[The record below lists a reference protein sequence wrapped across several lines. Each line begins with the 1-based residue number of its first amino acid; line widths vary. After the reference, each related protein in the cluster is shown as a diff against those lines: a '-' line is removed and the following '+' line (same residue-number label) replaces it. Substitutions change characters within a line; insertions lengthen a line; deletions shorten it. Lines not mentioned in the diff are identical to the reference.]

1 MSTLIKKTISTS
13 GHWRYSVNIERYES
27 AQEVVKHCQER
38 PMTSSMFTDKSKASF
53 GSWEGVKSYDEA
65 LDLLKNGYQPTV
77 DALKDTVKANKLADG
92 KRISFM
98 NDIQGFAPIVPLALK
113 GVPQSMVNMTM
124 KPIKCKVIDVYYDMT
139 TNCGTDSETIIENG
153 QKLLGAIMALESQ
166 GYKFNLY
173 AVQTYSDEQGVDML
187 VVKVKSS
194 NTPIDLKRMSF
205 PLTHTAFFR
214 VIGFDWYS
222 KTPNGK
228 YRSGYG
234 KALRFTM
241 RDSKEINEF
250 ASQVL
255 GKNALLIS
263 GRHIQER
270 SDEYIKEVL
279 TNDKSKN

>member
-1 MSTLIKKTISTS
+1 MSTLIKKNISTS
-13 GHWRYSVNIERYES
+13 EHKKYAVNIERYES
-27 AQEVVKHCQER
+27 AQEVVKHCKER
-38 PMTSSMFTDKSKASF
+38 PMTSRNFTDKSKDSF
-53 GSWEGVKSYDEA
+53 GSWEGVRSYDEA
-65 LDLLKNGYQPTV
+65 LELLKNGYQPTV

-139 TNCGTDSETIIENG
+139 TNAGTDSKTIIKNG

-173 AVQTYSDEQGVDML
+173 AVQTYSDESSADML
-187 VVKVKSS
+187 IVKVKSS
-194 NTPIDLKRMSF
+194 NTPIDLKRISF

-234 KALRFTM
+234 RALRFTM
-241 RDSKEINEF
+241 SGKEMEEF
-250 ASQVL
+250 ANQVL

-270 SDEYIKEVL
+270 SDDYIKEVL

>member
-1 MSTLIKKTISTS
+1 MSTLIKKTINTS
-13 GHWRYSVNIERYES
+13 GHKRYAVNVERYES
-27 AQEVVKHCQER
+27 AQEVVKHCKER
-38 PMTSSMFTDKSKASF
+38 SITDSHFNDISKECF

-113 GVPQSMVNMTM
+113 GIPQSMVNMTM

-139 TNCGTDSETIIENG
+139 TNCGTDSETIIKNG

-173 AVQTYSDEQGVDML
+173 AVQTYSDEDSVDTL

-194 NTPIDLKRMSF
+194 STPTDLKRMSF

-228 YRSGYG
+228 YRCGYG

-241 RDSKEINEF
+241 GGKEINEF
-250 ASQVL
+250 ATQIF

-279 TNDKSKN
+279 TNDNSKN